1 MNVDIDYLT
10 INIMNEKD
18 RILKLIVWTIIL
30 TITITLWWNVL
41 RLISPEI

>member
-30 TITITLWWNVL
+30 TITITLWWNIL
-41 RLISPEI
+41 KLISPEI

>member
-1 MNVDIDYLT
+1 MNADINYLT

-18 RILKLIVWTIIL
+18 RILKLVVWTIIL
-30 TITITLWWNVL
+30 TITITLWWNIL

>member
-30 TITITLWWNVL
+30 TITITLWWNIL